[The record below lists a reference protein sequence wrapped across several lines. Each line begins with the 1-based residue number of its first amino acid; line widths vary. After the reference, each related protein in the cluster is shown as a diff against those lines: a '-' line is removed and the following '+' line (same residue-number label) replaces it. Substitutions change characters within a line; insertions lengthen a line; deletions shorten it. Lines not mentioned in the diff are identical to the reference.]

1 MNLKENKDQRVRVTG
16 LNSHRM
22 HEGSEICSIFFLG
35 LIHSKNFQGVYKKY
49 LDSMNQPESADT
61 STGEL
66 ARRDFAPGPVSKVFV
81 KESRGKRHHRHHHP
95 HHDRHHHRQR
105 HHDQK
110 KSSKSKSY
118 IFI

>member
-1 MNLKENKDQRVRVTG
+1 MNLKENKDQRVRVAR
-16 LNSHRM
+16 LNSDRM
-22 HEGSEICSIFFLG
+22 HEGSKVCSIYFLG

-49 LDSMNQPESADT
+49 LDNMNQPESADT

-110 KSSKSKSY
+110 KNSKSKSY